1 MYLLALEVRYMKFFD
16 NLFDLNNRD
25 EQLVTGLNKE
35 LNSVYVYDYFNK
47 YINNIL
53 LDKVIYILYNK
64 LVWCI
69 YIIHFT
75 SFF

>member
-1 MYLLALEVRYMKFFD
+1 MKFFD

-47 YINNIL
+47 SV
-53 LDKVIYILYNK
+53 DKK
-64 LVWCI
+64 
-69 YIIHFT
+69 
-75 SFF
+75 

>member
-1 MYLLALEVRYMKFFD
+1 MLFFD

-47 YINNIL
+47 YNNNIR
-53 LDKVIYILYNK
+53 ILR
-64 LVWCI
+64 
-69 YIIHFT
+69 
-75 SFF
+75 

>member
-1 MYLLALEVRYMKFFD
+1 MKFFD

-47 YINNIL
+47 YNNKRVAKYMQTL
-53 LDKVIYILYNK
+53 LL
-64 LVWCI
+64 
-69 YIIHFT
+69 
-75 SFF
+75 